1 MSLKVTELEAYLNTL
16 FCDKMLSAL
25 EDAEVSFT
33 DTEIRE
39 IVSLALDYALLSND
53 SAHRLHGRQ

>member
-1 MSLKVTELEAYLNTL
+1 MTELEAYLNTL
-16 FCDKMLSAL
+16 FCDKMLGAL
-25 EDAEVSFT
+25 ENDDVSFT
-33 DTEIRE
+33 DIEIRE

>member
-16 FCDKMLSAL
+16 LCDKMLGAL
-25 EDAEVSFT
+25 ENDDVSFT